1 MKSNLINHTIVE
13 FPSEEYLELRKRE
26 LLDVSDDFFAEASKM
41 GMLRYTISKIWNKT
55 ESNKIC
61 FTFEYKDE
69 KSYKQCQKFI
79 EEWYRTTDNSSVPRK
94 SFANR
99 GIIIADYKSE

>member
-1 MKSNLINHTIVE
+1 MKSSLINHTIVE

-26 LLDVSDDFFAEASKM
+26 LLDLSDEFFAKASKM
-41 GMLRYTISKIWNKT
+41 GMLRYTISIIWNKT
-55 ESNKIC
+55 EKNKLC

-69 KSYKQCQKFI
+69 KSYKHCQKFI
-79 EEWYRTTDNSSVPRK
+79 EEWQRATDNSSVPRK
-94 SFANR
+94 VFSNR

>member
-1 MKSNLINHTIVE
+1 MVLKKQKLGITILKIE
-13 FPSEEYLELRKRE
+13 DPEII
-26 LLDVSDDFFAEASKM
+26 DVNIEK
-41 GMLRYTISKIWNKT
+41 NKL
-55 ESNKIC
+55 C

-79 EEWYRTTDNSSVPRK
+79 EEWQRATDNSSVPRK
-94 SFANR
+94 VFSNR

>member
-1 MKSNLINHTIVE
+1 MKSSLINHTIVE

-26 LLDVSDDFFAEASKM
+26 LLDSSDEFFAKASKL

-55 ESNKIC
+55 EKNKLC

-69 KSYKQCQKFI
+69 KSYKKCQKFI
-79 EEWYRTTDNSSVPRK
+79 EEWQRATDNLSVPRK
-94 SFANR
+94 VFSNR

>member
-1 MKSNLINHTIVE
+1 MKSSLINHTIVE

-26 LLDVSDDFFAEASKM
+26 LLDLSDEFFAKASKM
-41 GMLRYTISKIWNKT
+41 GMLRYTISIIWNKT
-55 ESNKIC
+55 EKNKLC

-79 EEWYRTTDNSSVPRK
+79 EEWQRATDNSSVPRK
-94 SFANR
+94 VFSNR
-99 GIIIADYKSE
+99 GIIIADYASE